1 MPLSGR
7 ITDVG
12 AWREGWVA
20 VIESCVTEIGL
31 SLETRIW
38 IAVDAN
44 HDTLRFRVDAD
55 GPERSW
61 QRNLQLVRG
70 VLSDT
75 EHGEI
80 WDFKTGSDLDAT
92 VAVNRRGK
100 LLVGVEKQYVP
111 VGGALMLDPKDMEA
125 TFALGSGLAGLGG
138 ALGVDVLGLDPN
150 FAIKYLVYFLLVV
163 VVGGPGS
170 VFGTLLAALLLGV
183 ADISGKYYA
192 PGFGAFII
200 YAAMIILLLLF
211 PHGLMGRRKSR

>member
-12 AWREGWVA
+12 AWHEGWVA

-70 VLSDT
+70 VLTDT

-80 WDFKTGSDLDAT
+80 WDFGTGHSASH
-92 VAVNRRGK
+92 VA
-100 LLVGVEKQYVP
+100 
-111 VGGALMLDPKDMEA
+111 
-125 TFALGSGLAGLGG
+125 
-138 ALGVDVLGLDPN
+138 
-150 FAIKYLVYFLLVV
+150 
-163 VVGGPGS
+163 
-170 VFGTLLAALLLGV
+170 
-183 ADISGKYYA
+183 
-192 PGFGAFII
+192 
-200 YAAMIILLLLF
+200 
-211 PHGLMGRRKSR
+211 